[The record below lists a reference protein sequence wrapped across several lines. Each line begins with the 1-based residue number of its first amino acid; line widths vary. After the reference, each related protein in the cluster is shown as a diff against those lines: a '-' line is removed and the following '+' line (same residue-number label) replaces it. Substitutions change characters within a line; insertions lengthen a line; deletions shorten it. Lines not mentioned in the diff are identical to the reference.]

1 MSTTITAADKFA
13 ELEDRIIR
21 TIDLVKT
28 TRKQKEAAER
38 DLTFAQKQ
46 IARLE
51 EEIEGLKQERDLV
64 KNRVEALLENLNEL
78 TEGPIA

>member
-1 MSTTITAADKFA
+1 MAVTAADKFA

-28 TRKQKEAAER
+28 TRKQKESAER

-46 IARLE
+46 ISRLE
-51 EEIEGLKQERDLV
+51 EEIEALKQERDLV
-64 KNRVEALLENLNEL
+64 KNKIENLLENLSEI
-78 TEGPIA
+78 TEGPIG

>member
-1 MSTTITAADKFA
+1 MAVTAADKFA

-38 DLTFAQKQ
+38 ELTFAQKQ
-46 IARLE
+46 ISRLE

-64 KNRVEALLENLNEL
+64 KNRIEILLENLNEI
-78 TEGPIA
+78 TEGPIG

>member
-1 MSTTITAADKFA
+1 MAVTAADKFA

-38 DLTFAQKQ
+38 ELTFAQKQ
-46 IARLE
+46 ISRLE

-64 KNRVEALLENLNEL
+64 KNRIENLLENLNEI
-78 TEGPIA
+78 TEGPIG